1 MTLKSDRKFEE
12 KLTFGLKN
20 HTKSLA
26 YFCQSSQKR
35 EHWDFDEV
43 LLSKVENV

>member
-1 MTLKSDRKFEE
+1 MTLKSDGIFEE

-20 HTKSLA
+20 HMKNLA
-26 YFCQSSQKR
+26 YFCQSSQKC
-35 EHWDFDEV
+35 ENWGFDEV